1 MAHQLA
7 KHVKKCRKTT
17 PRHRVQT
24 QFELREVSSTLK
36 STIFNR
42 ETIVGDPV
50 NRRTA
55 HSLSTLTYAN
65 CILDSVSPVC
75 KRKKLES

>member
-7 KHVKKCRKTT
+7 KYVKKCQKTT
-17 PRHRVQT
+17 HRHRVQP

-42 ETIVGDPV
+42 VQPQFEL
-50 NRRTA
+50 R
-55 HSLSTLTYAN
+55 
-65 CILDSVSPVC
+65 SVLNTKINNLQQRHKFRGSSKIEEQHTP
-75 KRKKLES
+75 LQP